1 MLDPNLIYKNIDK
14 ISEKLS
20 KKGYLLNSQEF
31 KTLYENRKD
40 IIQKAEALK
49 EEQNIFTKKISKEK
63 RKPKSD
69 ELINIKKL
77 IEKIKK
83 FEDTKREVE
92 LNLKKIFQNK
102 SF

>member
-1 MLDPNLIYKNIDK
+1 MDPNLIYKNIDK

-20 KKGYLLNSQEF
+20 KKGYNLNSQEF

-63 RKPKSD
+63 RKPNSD
-69 ELINIKKL
+69 ELINIRKL
-77 IEKIKK
+77 IIY
-83 FEDTKREVE
+83 FFR
-92 LNLKKIFQNK
+92 NIFKVND
-102 SF
+102 SYILIFSNFFF

>member
-49 EEQNIFTKKISKEK
+49 EEQNIFTKKISKEA
-63 RKPKSD
+63 
-69 ELINIKKL
+69 INNKLNVFDATCPLVTKVHLEAIKL
-77 IEKIKK
+77 YNSCLLYTSPSPR
-83 FEDTKREVE
+83 D
-92 LNLKKIFQNK
+92 
-102 SF
+102 